1 MSLLLLSLL
10 QKNTK
15 NNIPGLVDS
24 NSNEV
29 QQVKRNRLWL
39 LTYIS
44 LFTSL
49 LAFFILMITLVE
61 LEGSTPKRNYQK
73 LVGNIYKEVSYQSTL
88 QGLDWLQI
96 ENTLTKGVR
105 LSIPSDLVANSS
117 LFSSARAQINPRYLP
132 YLQSIVDV
140 LTVLNFQDF
149 NTRYAKLIN
158 GIESA
163 GYKVDFM
170 IRIEGHTDSLAMAP
184 TARFRDNVE
193 LSTFRAYA
201 MMEWLRIHT
210 GLSRKHFSISGY
222 GSFHPLT
229 ANPEQSENR
238 RIEIYLV
245 PLIRAKTI
253 NEIGVAKAE
262 VAL

>member
-1 MSLLLLSLL
+1 MSLLLLSHL
-10 QKNTK
+10 QKTKK
-15 NNIPGLVDS
+15 NNVPGLVDPH
-24 NSNEV
+24 SNEA

-73 LVGNIYKEVSYQSTL
+73 LVGKIYKEVTYQSTL
-88 QGLDWLQI
+88 QGIDWLQI

-105 LSIPSDLVANSS
+105 LSIPPDLVANSS
-117 LFSSARAQINPRYLP
+117 LFSSASAQINPRYLP

-140 LTVLNFQDF
+140 LTALNFQDF
-149 NTRYAKLIN
+149 NTRHAKLID

-170 IRIEGHTDSLAMAP
+170 IRVEGHTDSLVMAP

-210 GLSRKHFSISGY
+210 GLAKNKFAISGY

-229 ANPEQSENR
+229 VNSEQAENR

-245 PLIRAKTI
+245 PLVRVKTTEKI
-253 NEIGVAKAE
+253 DLDNEELV
-262 VAL
+262 L

>member
-1 MSLLLLSLL
+1 MSFLLLSHL
-10 QKNTK
+10 QKTK
-15 NNIPGLVDS
+15 NNHLPGQVDP
-24 NSNEV
+24 NSNEA

-49 LAFFILMITLVE
+49 LAFFVLMITLVE
-61 LEGSTPKRNYQK
+61 LEDSTPKRNYQK
-73 LVGNIYKEVSYQSTL
+73 LVDKIYKEVTYQSTL

-105 LSIPSDLVANSS
+105 LSIPPDLIANSS

-149 NTRYAKLIN
+149 NTRHAKLIN

-170 IRIEGHTDSLAMAP
+170 IRIEGHTDSLAMAS

-210 GLSRKHFSISGY
+210 GLARNYFAISGY

-229 ANPEQSENR
+229 ANPEQAENR

-245 PLIRAKTI
+245 PRVRVKA
-253 NEIGVAKAE
+253 NSEIDLYKAE
-262 VAL
+262 VVL

>member
-1 MSLLLLSLL
+1 MSLLLISLL
-10 QKNTK
+10 GKTR
-15 NNIPGLVDS
+15 NNNSSGLVDL
-24 NSNEV
+24 NSNEI
-29 QQVKRNRLWL
+29 QQVQRNRLWL

-73 LVGNIYKEVSYQSTL
+73 LVGKIYDDVVYQSRL

-96 ENTLTKGVR
+96 ENTLTKGIR
-105 LSIPSDLVANSS
+105 LTIPPELVANAS
-117 LFSSARAQINPRYLP
+117 LFSSASAQINPRYLP

-140 LTVLNFQDF
+140 LKVLNFQDF
-149 NTRYAKLIN
+149 NTRHAKLIN
-158 GIESA
+158 GIESV
-163 GYKVDFM
+163 GFKVDFI

-184 TARFRDNVE
+184 TARFRDNIE
-193 LSTFRAYA
+193 LSTYRAYA
-201 MMEWLRIHT
+201 MMEWLRIYT
-210 GLSRKHFSISGY
+210 GLERKHFAISGY

-229 ANPEQSENR
+229 ANPEQAENR

-245 PLIRAKTI
+245 PLVRPKLA
-253 NEIGVAKAE
+253 NPMDVNNAGDVS
-262 VAL
+262 